1 MIDALAWIHG
11 IMRRACAYL
20 RSRASIWFVS
30 LLQKKLF
37 GGGRCSVGCWVTKS
51 SPRLSTKGKRSP
63 PQTAPTMNRNRRV
76 IASADTKPL
85 EAMVLGVTCS
95 RRLHCRSRSLQ
106 LSFQAVFALSLP
118 AVSVAFAP
126 IGRTTGATGRS
137 LTTCTMAA
145 TSKVVKGS
153 DDALFGSIERSQQ
166 ESGKPFGEFL
176 DSGTGS
182 HSLRWIASLVGNDA
196 DDGLSISR
204 FCAVTADETMRRNVQ
219 NETEKLGIEDKGE
232 VVIGNWAEGFDL
244 EEDGKRSTIIKGA
257 GRHLCRD
264 EKYDTILCDYLIGAV
279 DGFSPY
285 YQDRIFPRLVTHLRP
300 GGRVY
305 VVGLNPIP
313 DSVDGPADV
322 FCRITKLRDA
332 CILLANNR
340 CYREYPPDWIERH
353 LKLAGLKVVSQ
364 KRFPIMY
371 SLNTMLRQ
379 LNVARSKLSLF
390 PSKSLADEMRK
401 SIDELE
407 AEAKQ
412 AIEKSP
418 TGRIRLGFDY
428 VIAAELPSAHLEDT
442 EALENGLEKLNID

>member
-1 MIDALAWIHG
+1 
-11 IMRRACAYL
+11 
-20 RSRASIWFVS
+20 
-30 LLQKKLF
+30 
-37 GGGRCSVGCWVTKS
+37 
-51 SPRLSTKGKRSP
+51 
-63 PQTAPTMNRNRRV
+63 
-76 IASADTKPL
+76 
-85 EAMVLGVTCS
+85 MVLGVTCS

-182 HSLRWIASLVGNDA
+182 HSLRWVASLVGNDA

-442 EALENGLEKLNID
+442 EALENGLEKLNIER

>member
-1 MIDALAWIHG
+1 
-11 IMRRACAYL
+11 
-20 RSRASIWFVS
+20 
-30 LLQKKLF
+30 
-37 GGGRCSVGCWVTKS
+37 
-51 SPRLSTKGKRSP
+51 
-63 PQTAPTMNRNRRV
+63 
-76 IASADTKPL
+76 
-85 EAMVLGVTCS
+85 MVLGATCS

-106 LSFQAVFALSLP
+106 LSFQAAFALSLP

-126 IGRTTGATGRS
+126 IVRTTGTTGRS
-137 LTTCTMAA
+137 LTTTMAA
-145 TSKVVKGS
+145 KVVKGS
-153 DDALFGSIERSQQ
+153 DDALFGSIEKSQQ

-182 HSLRWIASLVGNDA
+182 HSLRWIASLVGKDA
-196 DDGLSISR
+196 DDSLSVSR

-300 GGRVY
+300 GGRMY

-332 CILLANNR
+332 CILLANHR

-353 LKLAGLKVVSQ
+353 LKLAGLEVVSQ

-371 SLNTMLRQ
+371 SFNTMLRQ

-442 EALENGLEKLNID
+442 DALENGIENLNIER

>member
-1 MIDALAWIHG
+1 
-11 IMRRACAYL
+11 
-20 RSRASIWFVS
+20 
-30 LLQKKLF
+30 
-37 GGGRCSVGCWVTKS
+37 
-51 SPRLSTKGKRSP
+51 
-63 PQTAPTMNRNRRV
+63 
-76 IASADTKPL
+76 
-85 EAMVLGVTCS
+85 MVLGVCS
-95 RRLHCRSRSLQ
+95 RRLNSRSRSLQ
-106 LSFQAVFALSLP
+106 LSFQAAFALTALP

-126 IGRTTGATGRS
+126 IGRTRT
-137 LTTCTMAA
+137 AA
-145 TSKVVKGS
+145 TIRRTRNSTVRMAKVVKGS
-153 DDALFGSIERSQQ
+153 DDALFGSIEKSQQ

-182 HSLRWIASLVGNDA
+182 HSLRWIASLVGKDSA
-196 DDGLSISR
+196 DDLSISR
-204 FCAVTADETMRRNVQ
+204 YCAVTADETMRRNVQ
-219 NETEKLGIEDKGE
+219 NEAEALGIEDKGE

-244 EEDGKRSTIIKGA
+244 EEDDKRSTIIKGE
-257 GRHLCRD
+257 GRHLCKN

-313 DSVDGPADV
+313 DKVDGPAHV
-322 FCRITKLRDA
+322 FCKITKLRDA
-332 CILLANNR
+332 CILLAGHR

-353 LKLAGLKVVSQ
+353 LKLAGLEVVSQ

-371 SLNTMLRQ
+371 SFNTMLRQ

-390 PSKSLADEMRK
+390 PSKGLADEMRK
-401 SIDELE
+401 SIDDLE

-412 AIEKSP
+412 AIDKSP

-428 VIAAELPSAHLEDT
+428 VITAELPST
-442 EALENGLEKLNID
+442 ETLENSLEKLSIER

>member
-1 MIDALAWIHG
+1 
-11 IMRRACAYL
+11 
-20 RSRASIWFVS
+20 
-30 LLQKKLF
+30 
-37 GGGRCSVGCWVTKS
+37 
-51 SPRLSTKGKRSP
+51 
-63 PQTAPTMNRNRRV
+63 MNRNRRHRRV
-76 IASADTKPL
+76 IVIAIASADTNPL

-126 IGRTTGATGRS
+126 IGRTTGTTGRS
-137 LTTCTMAA
+137 LTTMAA
-145 TSKVVKGS
+145 KVVKGS

-182 HSLRWIASLVGNDA
+182 HSLRWIASLVGDDA
-196 DDGLSISR
+196 DADLSISR

-371 SLNTMLRQ
+371 SFSTMLRQ
-379 LNVARSKLSLF
+379 LNVARSKLGLF
-390 PSKSLADEMRK
+390 PSKSLAAEMRK
-401 SIDELE
+401 LIDELE